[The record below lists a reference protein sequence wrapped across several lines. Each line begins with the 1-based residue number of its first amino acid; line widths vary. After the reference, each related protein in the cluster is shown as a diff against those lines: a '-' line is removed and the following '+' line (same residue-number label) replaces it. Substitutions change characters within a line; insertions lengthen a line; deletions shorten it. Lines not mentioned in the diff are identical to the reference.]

1 MTSKVKMIK
10 PENTLKKKVG
20 SGGFNETDLI
30 KAQAG
35 IDKNEIDFRPLAQD
49 LLGELDVVL
58 KAVEEKK
65 LAPGEQFN
73 AIMYPMMQLK
83 SQGGLFKYPLVS
95 HISHKALDFLENI
108 DGPDD
113 DVIKIV
119 LGYRNSVQAMIKLQL
134 KEIESPVGSKLVEE
148 LEQAFARYK
157 KAKGQ

>member
-1 MTSKVKMIK
+1 MSSKVKMIK
-10 PENTLKKKVG
+10 PTNTLKKKVG

-49 LLGELDVVL
+49 LLAELDVIL
-58 KAVEEKK
+58 KSIEDKRLPPA
-65 LAPGEQFN
+65 EQFS

-108 DGPDD
+108 SGPDD

-119 LGYRNSVQAMIKLQL
+119 IAYRNSVNAMIRMQL
-134 KEIESPVGSKLVEE
+134 KEIESPVGSKLVQE
-148 LEQAFARYK
+148 LDQAFARYK